1 MAFSLVFTD
10 EARGNL
16 KGLEAAPA
24 LAKRLNAVR
33 KTLGDLETNPRHPS
47 LQTPEFRSLSDAF
60 GTKVFQA
67 YAEQRTPAAYRIF
80 WHYGPGKRQITIIA
94 ITRHP

>member
-1 MAFSLVFTD
+1 MAFSLVFTY

-16 KGLEAAPA
+16 KELEAAPA

-33 KTLGDLETNPRHPS
+33 KTLGYLETNPRHPS
-47 LQTPEFRSLSDAF
+47 LQAHEFRSLSDAF
-60 GTKVFQA
+60 GTKVFEA
-67 YAEQRTPAAYRIF
+67 YAEQKTPAAYRIF